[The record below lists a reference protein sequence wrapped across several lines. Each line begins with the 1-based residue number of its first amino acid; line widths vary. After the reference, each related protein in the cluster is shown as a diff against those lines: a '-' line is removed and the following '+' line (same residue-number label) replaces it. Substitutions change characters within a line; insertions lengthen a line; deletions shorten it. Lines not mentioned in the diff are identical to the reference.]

1 MPFAHRTN
9 VSPKVLHLDLLDA
22 ECDVAGGVGDGVAG
36 GAVLESLVF
45 DVVTQQ
51 LVVWAPPLYRQLRD
65 VRVVF
70 IVIRTGQRDPLT
82 RLTDHLDNAAWRRR
96 NHTVNV

>member
-1 MPFAHRTN
+1 MAFAHRTN
-9 VSPKVLHLDLLDA
+9 MRPKVLHLDLLDVERDA
-22 ECDVAGGVGDGVAG
+22 AGRVGDGVAG

-70 IVIRTGQRDPLT
+70 IVIRTQQSHPLT
-82 RLTDHLDNAAWRRR
+82 RLTEHLHNTAWRRKI
-96 NHTVNV
+96 TL